1 MYCLEVIT
9 SASFQNPPSH
19 AAPALTA
26 RDSSYCKTKAGLV
39 LHSAVHRSTCFLP
52 ADCPPYKS
60 ILRKLKRRT
69 QAGRN
74 RLIEAI
80 CAD

>member
-1 MYCLEVIT
+1 MYCIEVIT
-9 SASFQNPPSH
+9 SPSYQSPAKH

-26 RDSSYCKTKAGLV
+26 RDSSFCQTKSGLV

-52 ADCPPYKS
+52 ADCPPFKS

-80 CAD
+80 CSD